1 MYFRKSGVSLCV
13 ESLENCVW
21 RSILEVNDYLGGF
34 DMELKATDRKVFH
47 NGQGIPLV
55 GLGVWK
61 MQDEREAV
69 DAIQVAVDAGY
80 RAIDTAKVYENEAFV
95 GRAIREVGTRREDL
109 TITSKLWN
117 ADHGYDETLR
127 AFETSLKKLQ
137 LDYLDL
143 YLIHWPVGSYKDSW
157 RAMERLYNEGLV
169 KSIGVS
175 NFHQHHLENLFT
187 AANEKPVIDQIEMH
201 PLLSQKPLRA
211 YLESQDIV
219 HEAWSPL
226 AKGGELLHHP
236 ILMAIAEAKGL
247 TVAQVILRWHLNNGS
262 VIIPKSVTP
271 ERIRS
276 NFDVFD
282 FDLSNEE
289 MAKIDA
295 LNKDKR
301 TGSDPDSEEFL
312 ARTWN

>member
-1 MYFRKSGVSLCV
+1 
-13 ESLENCVW
+13 
-21 RSILEVNDYLGGF
+21 
-34 DMELKATDRKVFH
+34 MELRSADTKGFH
-47 NGQGIPLV
+47 NGQEIPLV

-61 MQDEREAV
+61 MADEREAV
-69 DAIQVAVDAGY
+69 EAIQIAVDAGY
-80 RAIDTAKVYENEAFV
+80 RAIDTAKVYENEEFV
-95 GRAIREVGTRREDL
+95 GRAIREVDVPRETL
-109 TITSKLWN
+109 TITTKLWN

-127 AFETSLKKLQ
+127 AFETSMKKLQ

-187 AANEKPVIDQIEMH
+187 TANEKPVIDQIEMH
-201 PLLSQKPLRA
+201 PLLSQKPLRS

-226 AKGGELLHHP
+226 AKGGELLNNP
-236 ILMAIAEAKGL
+236 VLKSIAEARDL

-276 NFDVFD
+276 NIDLFD
-282 FDLSNEE
+282 FDLSATDMEQ
-289 MAKIDA
+289 IDA
-295 LNKDKR
+295 LNEDKR

-312 ARTWN
+312 AREWK

>member
-1 MYFRKSGVSLCV
+1 MEGV
-13 ESLENCVW
+13 
-21 RSILEVNDYLGGF
+21 F
-34 DMELKATDRKVFH
+34 DMELRSADTKGFH
-47 NGQGIPLV
+47 NGQEIPLV

-61 MQDEREAV
+61 MADEREAV
-69 DAIQVAVDAGY
+69 EAIQIAVDAGY
-80 RAIDTAKVYENEAFV
+80 RAIDTAKVYENEEFV
-95 GRAIREVGTRREDL
+95 GRAIREVDVPRETL
-109 TITSKLWN
+109 TITTKLWN

-127 AFETSLKKLQ
+127 AFETSMKKLQ

-187 AANEKPVIDQIEMH
+187 TANEKPVIDQIEMH
-201 PLLSQKPLRA
+201 PLLSQKPLRS

-226 AKGGELLHHP
+226 AKGGELLNNP
-236 ILMAIAEAKGL
+236 VLKSIAEARDL

-276 NFDVFD
+276 NIDLFD
-282 FDLSNEE
+282 FDLSAADMEQ
-289 MAKIDA
+289 IDA
-295 LNKDKR
+295 LNEDKR

-312 ARTWN
+312 AREWK

>member
-1 MYFRKSGVSLCV
+1 
-13 ESLENCVW
+13 
-21 RSILEVNDYLGGF
+21 
-34 DMELKATDRKVFH
+34 MELRSADTKGFH
-47 NGQGIPLV
+47 NGQEIPLV

-61 MQDEREAV
+61 MADEREAV
-69 DAIQVAVDAGY
+69 EAIQIAVDAGY
-80 RAIDTAKVYENEAFV
+80 RAIDTAKVYENEEFV
-95 GRAIREVGTRREDL
+95 GRAIREVDVPRETL
-109 TITSKLWN
+109 TITTKLWN

-127 AFETSLKKLQ
+127 AFETSMKKLQ

-187 AANEKPVIDQIEMH
+187 TANEKPVIDQIEMH
-201 PLLSQKPLRA
+201 PLLSQKPLRS

-226 AKGGELLHHP
+226 AKGGELLNNP
-236 ILMAIAEAKGL
+236 VLKSIAEARDL

-276 NFDVFD
+276 NIDLFD
-282 FDLSNEE
+282 FDLSAADMEQ
-289 MAKIDA
+289 IDA
-295 LNKDKR
+295 LNEDKR

-312 ARTWN
+312 AREWK